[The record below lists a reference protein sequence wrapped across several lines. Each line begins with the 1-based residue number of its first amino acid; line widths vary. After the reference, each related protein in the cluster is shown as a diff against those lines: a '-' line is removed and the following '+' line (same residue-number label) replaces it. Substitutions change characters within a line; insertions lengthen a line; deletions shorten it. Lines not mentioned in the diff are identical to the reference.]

1 MNGRAIRRA
10 ILAQFSDGRCPL
22 RQDFY
27 PSEYAE
33 DLTWHMVV
41 QPGGDLPAARGQSSM
56 VVMGEK
62 LYVFGGVTSY
72 MTGKSLNTTHEF
84 NTKRESWQARAARRS
99 AAQFRALRRHSPTP
113 HPSRGRR
120 WR

>member
-1 MNGRAIRRA
+1 
-10 ILAQFSDGRCPL
+10 
-22 RQDFY
+22 
-27 PSEYAE
+27 
-33 DLTWHMVV
+33 MVV

-84 NTKRESWQARAARRS
+84 LDAPRVVAGGEREGRLDRRAQLAHGD
-99 AAQFRALRRHSPTP
+99 ALRRHVRRRP
-113 HPSRGRR
+113 RRQAADVRLRWVAAGRAASAR
-120 WR
+120 ASA

>member
-1 MNGRAIRRA
+1 
-10 ILAQFSDGRCPL
+10 
-22 RQDFY
+22 
-27 PSEYAE
+27 
-33 DLTWHMVV
+33 MVV

-84 NTKRESWQARAARRS
+84 STRRESWQARRR
-99 AAQFRALRRHSPTP
+99 AIRRAIRRALRAHFRLTP
-113 HPSRGRR
+113 LVPLLRR
-120 WR
+120 